1 MNQGLGQVLQVRTS
15 AVCHFLCHFPA
26 QTMSQQ
32 TGLFLRNG
40 TFYLRFIIPQRQRHL
55 FDGRSRIVRSL
66 HTTSKREANA
76 QALALRAQLLS
87 PEVSNHLLIGSK
99 KTAQDPKPIYT
110 VRSLLSEWKTTKKP
124 SQDTFRA
131 CELAVEGLMAMLEVP
146 DMDLSDLSRKFGQQ
160 YSAHLV
166 ERCKSR
172 KTAHGKLTWIKS
184 LLNFA
189 SDDLELIPRN
199 PWRGIEVR
207 YSQASN
213 RRNWS
218 DSEISTLLSALKSPN
233 KSPLTRH
240 VGAGAEAAYWL
251 PMLAMYTGARLSELA
266 QLTPSDLVEE
276 PDGYWLNI
284 TDKAEHQKL
293 KSVAAKRKIPIHQ
306 ALVDAG
312 FLSYAMAQAK
322 AGHENMWPLL
332 PMRQDKA
339 GGYFSNWFGRYLKS
353 LGMTDL
359 DFHSFRHTFRSKLV
373 MANVPEAVID
383 QIMGHSV
390 SHNVGKARYTHVAS
404 ALRSSIGS
412 IYYLNSK

>member
-1 MNQGLGQVLQVRTS
+1 
-15 AVCHFLCHFPA
+15 
-26 QTMSQQ
+26 MSKQ
-32 TGLFLRNG
+32 TGLFQRNG

-66 HTTSKREANA
+66 NTTSKREANA
-76 QALALRAQLLS
+76 NALALRAQLLNT
-87 PEVSNHLLIGSK
+87 EALTHLLIGPAK
-99 KTAQDPKPIYT
+99 PTQDTQPSCT
-110 VRSLLSEWKTTKKP
+110 VRSLLTEWKFIKKP

-131 CELAVEGLMAMLEVP
+131 CELAVEGLLEMLKVS
-146 DMDLSDLSRKFGQQ
+146 DIDLNGLSRKFGQQ
-160 YSAHLV
+160 YSAHLIKN
-166 ERCKSR
+166 CQSR

-199 PWRGIEVR
+199 PWRGIEIK
-207 YSQASN
+207 YSQTSP

-218 DSEISTLLSALKSPN
+218 DSEISTLLNALTSPDKS
-233 KSPLTRH
+233 SITRH
-240 VGAGAEAAYWL
+240 AGAGADASYWL

-266 QLTPSDLVEE
+266 QLIPSDLVEE

-306 ALVDAG
+306 ALIDAG
-312 FLSYAMAQAK
+312 LLTYAIAQAK
-322 AGHENMWPLL
+322 SAHSTMWPML

-339 GGYFSNWFGRYLKS
+339 GGYFSNWFGRYLKC
-353 LGMTDL
+353 LGITGL

-373 MANVPEAVID
+373 LANTPEAVID
-383 QIMGHSV
+383 NVMGHSV
-390 SHNVGKARYTHVAS
+390 TGNVGKTRYTHIDSEA
-404 ALRSSIGS
+404 RSWIQEVT
-412 IYYLNSK
+412 Y